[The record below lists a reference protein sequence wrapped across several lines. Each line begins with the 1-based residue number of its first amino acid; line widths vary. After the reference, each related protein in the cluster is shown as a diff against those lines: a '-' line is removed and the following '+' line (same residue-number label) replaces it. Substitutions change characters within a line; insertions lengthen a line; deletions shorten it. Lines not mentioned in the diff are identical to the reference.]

1 VEISMGAFEYLA
13 LDKSGKESKG
23 LLEGDTP
30 KHVRQMLRERKLLP
44 VKVTEVRKK
53 EARQKSSLTVR
64 RGLSATDLALL
75 TRQLAT
81 LAQAGLPLEEALLAV
96 SQQNE
101 NPRAQSIILG
111 VRSKV
116 MEGHSLADGLADYP
130 DTFPRLYRA
139 TVAAGEQSG
148 HLDAVLERLAEF
160 TESRQLLQAQVRNA
174 LIYPIALIVT
184 AIAIISFMLAY
195 VVPKVVYIFE
205 NYDQELPI
213 LTRIM
218 IASSDFIRDYW
229 VVIIIVTIVLV
240 IGIRQLLKRP
250 GPKRK
255 YHQMLLRIPLVSRL
269 TRGINTARFTQ
280 TLSILAGS
288 GVPILE
294 SLKISSQVI
303 VNIPM
308 REAVEESSLR
318 IREGAMISKSLAASK
333 LFPPMTTH
341 LISSGEASGR
351 LEEMLARAAT
361 NQEREVDGLISTMLG
376 VMQPLLVIVMAAV
389 VLMIVLA
396 ILLPIFELN
405 NLIQ

>member
-1 VEISMGAFEYLA
+1 MGAFEFVA

-30 KHVRQMLRERKLLP
+30 KHVRQILRERHLLP
-44 VKVTEVRKK
+44 VSVTEV
-53 EARQKSSLTVR
+53 ARTDSGRQSGLSWR
-64 RGLSATDLALL
+64 RGLSASELALL

-81 LAQAGLPLEEALLAV
+81 LSQAGLPLEEALLAV

-101 NPRAQSIILG
+101 NPRTKSILLG
-111 VRSKV
+111 VRSRV
-116 MEGHSLADGLADYP
+116 MEGHSRADGLAD
-130 DTFPRLYRA
+130 FPQAFPELYRA

-160 TESRQLLQAQVRNA
+160 TETRQILQQQVRNA
-174 LIYPIALIVT
+174 LIYPIALVVT
-184 AIAIISFMLAY
+184 AVGIISFMLAY

-205 NYDQELPI
+205 NYDQQLPL

-218 IASSDFIRDYW
+218 IGASDFIRDYW
-229 VVIIIVTIVLV
+229 AVLIIGIVATVY
-240 IGIRQLLKRP
+240 GIRQLLKKE

-255 YHQMLLRIPLVSRL
+255 YHHLLLRLPVVSKL

-294 SLKISSQVI
+294 SLRIAAQVV
-303 VNIPM
+303 VNVPM
-308 REAVEESSLR
+308 REAVEEASLR
-318 IREGAMISKSLAASK
+318 IREGAMISRSLAASR

-351 LEEMLARAAT
+351 LEEMLHRAAI
-361 NQEREVDGLISTMLG
+361 NQEREVDGLIATLLG
-376 VMQPLLVIVMAAV
+376 IMQPLLVIVMAAI

-396 ILLPIFELN
+396 ILLPIFEIN
-405 NLIQ
+405 TLIS

>member
-1 VEISMGAFEYLA
+1 MGAFEFVA

-30 KHVRQMLRERKLLP
+30 RHVRQILRERKLLP
-44 VKVTEVRKK
+44 VSVTEVAKK
-53 EARQKSSLTVR
+53 ESRRQSNFSLR
-64 RGLSATDLALL
+64 RGMSASELALL

-81 LAQAGLPLEEALLAV
+81 LSQAGLPLEEALLAV

-101 NPRAQSIILG
+101 NPRTQSILLG
-111 VRSKV
+111 VRSQV
-116 MEGHSLADGLADYP
+116 MEGHSLADGLAD
-130 DTFPRLYRA
+130 FPQAFPELYRA

-160 TESRQLLQAQVRNA
+160 TETRQVLQQQIRNA
-174 LIYPIALIVT
+174 LIYPIALVVT
-184 AIAIISFMLAY
+184 AVAIISFMLAY

-205 NYDQELPI
+205 NYDQQLPL

-218 IASSDFIRDYW
+218 IGASDFIRDYW
-229 VVIIIVTIVLV
+229 VALIIGIIATMY
-240 IGIRQLLKRP
+240 GIRQLLKKE

-255 YHQMLLRIPLVSRL
+255 FHHLLLRLPVISKL

-294 SLKISSQVI
+294 SLRIAAQVV
-303 VNIPM
+303 VNVPM
-308 REAVEESSLR
+308 REAVEEASLR
-318 IREGAMISKSLAASK
+318 IREGAMISHSLAASR

-351 LEEMLARAAT
+351 LEEMLHRAAT
-361 NQEREVDGLISTMLG
+361 NQEREVDGLIATLLG
-376 VMQPLLVIVMAAV
+376 IMQPLLVIVMAAI
-389 VLMIVLA
+389 VLMIVIA
-396 ILLPIFELN
+396 ILLPIFEIN
-405 NLIQ
+405 TLIS

>member
-1 VEISMGAFEYLA
+1 MGAFEFVA

-30 KHVRQMLRERKLLP
+30 RHVRQMLRERQLLP
-44 VKVTEVRKK
+44 VSVTEVAKK
-53 EARQKSSLTVR
+53 ESRRQSNFSLR
-64 RGLSATDLALL
+64 RGMSASELALL

-81 LAQAGLPLEEALLAV
+81 LSQAGLPLEEALLAV

-101 NPRAQSIILG
+101 NPRTQSILLG
-111 VRSKV
+111 VRSRV
-116 MEGHSLADGLADYP
+116 MEGHSLADGLAD
-130 DTFPRLYRA
+130 FPQAFPELYRA

-160 TESRQLLQAQVRNA
+160 TETRQVLQQQIRNA
-174 LIYPIALIVT
+174 LIYPIALVVT
-184 AIAIISFMLAY
+184 AVAIISFMLAY

-205 NYDQELPI
+205 NYDQQLPL

-218 IASSDFIRDYW
+218 IGASDFIRDYW
-229 VVIIIVTIVLV
+229 VALIIGIIATVY
-240 IGIRQLLKRP
+240 GIRQLLKKE

-255 YHQMLLRIPLVSRL
+255 FHHLLLRLPVVSKL

-294 SLKISSQVI
+294 SLRIAAQVV
-303 VNIPM
+303 VNVPM
-308 REAVEESSLR
+308 REAVEEASLR
-318 IREGAMISKSLAASK
+318 IREGAMISRSLAASR

-351 LEEMLARAAT
+351 LEEMLHRAAT
-361 NQEREVDGLISTMLG
+361 NQEREVDGLIATLLG
-376 VMQPLLVIVMAAV
+376 IMQPLLVIVMAAI

-396 ILLPIFELN
+396 ILLPIFEIN
-405 NLIQ
+405 TLIS

>member
-1 VEISMGAFEYLA
+1 MGAFEFVA

-30 KHVRQMLRERKLLP
+30 KHVRQMLRERHLLP
-44 VKVTEVRKK
+44 VSVTEVARK
-53 EARQKSSLTVR
+53 ESRHQSSLSLR
-64 RGLSATDLALL
+64 RGLSASELALL

-81 LAQAGLPLEEALLAV
+81 LSQAGLPLEEALLAV

-101 NPRAQSIILG
+101 NPRAQRILLG
-111 VRSKV
+111 VRSRV
-116 MEGHSLADGLADYP
+116 MEGHSLADGLSD
-130 DTFPRLYRA
+130 FPQAFPELYRA

-148 HLDAVLERLAEF
+148 HLDAVLERLADF
-160 TESRQLLQAQVRNA
+160 TETRQVLQQQVRNA
-174 LIYPIALIVT
+174 LIYPIALVVT
-184 AIAIISFMLAY
+184 AVGIISFMLAY

-205 NYDQELPI
+205 NYNQQLPL

-218 IASSDFIRDYW
+218 IGASNFIRDYW
-229 VVIIIVTIVLV
+229 VLLIIGIVALV
-240 IGIRQLLKRP
+240 FGIRQLLKKE
-250 GPKRK
+250 GPKRS
-255 YHQMLLRIPLVSRL
+255 YHQLLLRLPVVSKL

-294 SLKISSQVI
+294 SLRIAAQVV
-303 VNIPM
+303 VNVPM
-308 REAVEESSLR
+308 REAVEEASMR
-318 IREGAMISKSLAASK
+318 IREGAMISRSLAASR

-351 LEEMLARAAT
+351 LEEMLTRAAT
-361 NQEREVDGLISTMLG
+361 NQEREVDGLIATLLG
-376 VMQPLLVIVMAAV
+376 IMQPLMVIIMAAI

-396 ILLPIFELN
+396 ILLPIFEIN
-405 NLIQ
+405 NLIS